1 MCGMRI
7 VVVVW
12 FLFSIAPYAFGAPV
26 TIPEYAD
33 VPKIERYASR
43 EEYEAARGD
52 ANFTLTRV
60 SYPSGGLTV
69 FAYLYAPAKKPDAPL
84 PVIVLNRGSWT
95 WKEFAGE
102 YLTTF
107 HRLARA
113 GFVVVAPMYRG
124 SGGADGRDEL
134 GGADVDDLMNTATL
148 IRGLPYADPAKV
160 FLYGES
166 RGAMMT
172 YQALRDRY
180 PARAAAVY
188 GGFTNVA
195 ELTKPGGKFE
205 KAAAMIWPDY
215 AEKKAE
221 IDRRRS
227 ALDWADRIAVPLLIM
242 HGGADDD
249 VSPSHPL
256 ALAAKLQELGK
267 TYELIIR
274 AGDNHVLTQWRHE
287 RDAHA
292 IEWFRKH

>member
-33 VPKIERYASR
+33 VPNIERYASR

-84 PVIVLNRGSWT
+84 PVIVLNRGS
-95 WKEFAGE
+95 
-102 YLTTF
+102 
-107 HRLARA
+107 
-113 GFVVVAPMYRG
+113 
-124 SGGADGRDEL
+124 GGAKGRDEL

-188 GGFTNVA
+188 GGFTSVA